1 MQFLKK
7 STRKLDVSPN
17 RVCMDFKT
25 SPGLFKWD
33 LHQATNQALQLFH
46 MRLNLDTQL
55 SNVISIGVGYS
66 TYIHFESAHDLVES
80 HMQAS
85 AQTISLIGRE
95 ADGMCSNGFG

>member
-17 RVCMDFKT
+17 RVCMDFKN

-46 MRLNLDTQL
+46 TRLNLDTQL

-66 TYIHFESAHDLVES
+66 TYIHFESAHDL
-80 HMQAS
+80 QRGANR
-85 AQTISLIGRE
+85 Q
-95 ADGMCSNGFG
+95 DF